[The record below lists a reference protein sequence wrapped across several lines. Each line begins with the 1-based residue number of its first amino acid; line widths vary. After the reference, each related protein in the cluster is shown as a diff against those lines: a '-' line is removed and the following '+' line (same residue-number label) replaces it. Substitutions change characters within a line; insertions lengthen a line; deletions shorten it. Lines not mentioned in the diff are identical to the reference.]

1 MPVAAAESK
10 PVKADSQ
17 SSGTLLRTHFTA
29 ATYRSLLLCMP
40 TMPLP
45 CQPTS

>member
-1 MPVAAAESK
+1 MPAAAAAQSK
-10 PVKADSQ
+10 PVEADSQ
-17 SSGTLLRTHFTA
+17 RCYGHMNVTCT
-29 ATYRSLLLCMP
+29 TYRSLLLCMP